1 MLDFILCSLRNLGRK
16 KFRTALTI
24 SAIAIGVASVV
35 LISGIGQLGQ
45 HSISQ
50 ELNQLGIG
58 SMTIQTD
65 TRLCDL
71 PLETEDLECVLEQP
85 SVEDAIPILVEYN
98 NISMRNLVGEAVVW
112 GVDAGANQ
120 IISLD
125 VLYGR
130 LISHDDVTKRANV
143 CVLDEYAANLFYGR
157 SNIVGKTIR
166 INFDSGYETFEIVG
180 IAASGGNVLQGVL
193 SEYLPS
199 FVYIPYTT
207 MQRINGRENYDQIAV
222 KVQENYDVDQAGEEI
237 VAALKQQPENQK
249 EYSAENL
256 AKQKERL
263 NHLLETI
270 TMILSLIAGISLIV
284 AGLGIMTV
292 MLVSVHERTREIG
305 IKKSIGA
312 KTKTILLEFLLET
325 FTISLIGGIIG
336 SAVGTLMVWLGCLV
350 TGFTFTIHVG
360 TLLFV
365 LLFTLMVGTVFGVYP
380 SVSAARLSP
389 VDALRQE

>member
-1 MLDFILCSLRNLGRK
+1 MLDFIRCSLRNLGRK

-58 SMTIQTD
+58 SMTIKTD

-71 PLETEDLECVLEQP
+71 PLGTEDLECVLEQP
-85 SVEDAIPILVEYN
+85 SVEGAIPILVDYN
-98 NISMRNLVGEAVVW
+98 NIAMRNLVGEAVVW

-120 IISLD
+120 IISLEP
-125 VLYGR
+125 LYGR
-130 LISHDDVTKRANV
+130 LISHSDVTKRANV
-143 CVLDEYAANLFYGR
+143 CVLDEYAATLFYGR
-157 SNIVGKTIR
+157 GNIVGKTIR
-166 INFDSGYETFEIVG
+166 IDFAGGYESFEVVG

-207 MQRINGRENYDQIAV
+207 MQRINGRESYDQIAV

-237 VAALKQQPENQK
+237 VAALKQQPDNQK

-256 AKQKERL
+256 AKQKQRL
-263 NHLLETI
+263 NQLLETI
-270 TMILSLIAGISLIV
+270 TMILSIIAGISLIV

-312 KTKTILLEFLLET
+312 KTGTILLEFLLEA

-336 SAVGTLMVWLGCLV
+336 SAVGTLMIWLGCLV
-350 TGFTFTIHVG
+350 TGFTFAISVKA
-360 TLLFV
+360 LCFV
-365 LLFTLMVGTVFGVYP
+365 LFFTLFVGTVFGVYP